1 MFKKTVTHYEILF
14 FLKWGFKDLNEKQT
28 EVNSTELTWKSYKD
42 IFEYDIFE
50 VFETDGR
57 TVWVRER
64 ERERQSDKKCEME
77 RGRWR
82 ETMTERWVTAASFVT
97 PKNFRWIESVESIV
111 LHCGPLCGIFAAR
124 LRFSLHQCGLK
135 CKRLISKLNYT
146 SLS

>member
-57 TVWVRER
+57 TV
-64 ERERQSDKKCEME
+64 
-77 RGRWR
+77 
-82 ETMTERWVTAASFVT
+82 
-97 PKNFRWIESVESIV
+97 
-111 LHCGPLCGIFAAR
+111 
-124 LRFSLHQCGLK
+124 
-135 CKRLISKLNYT
+135 
-146 SLS
+146 